1 MSSPGSPSEEA
12 RESAGG
18 TTAWHPAQ
26 EWLEED
32 DEVDMDYHPAL
43 EGSEDEDGWEEMDA
57 EDEDMD
63 LGVSDGEK
71 SGRLID
77 GFFNDHI

>member
-18 TTAWHPAQ
+18 TPAWHPAQ

-43 EGSEDEDGWEEMDA
+43 EGSEDEDGWEEME
-57 EDEDMD
+57 EDEMG
-63 LGVSDGEK
+63 LGLSDGEDH
-71 SGRLID
+71 SRLID
-77 GFFNDHI
+77 SAVDEAV

>member
-18 TTAWHPAQ
+18 TPAWHPAQ

-43 EGSEDEDGWEEMDA
+43 EGSEDEDGWEEMD
-57 EDEDMD
+57 EDEMG
-63 LGVSDGEK
+63 LGLSDGEDH
-71 SGRLID
+71 SRLID
-77 GFFNDHI
+77 SAVDEAV

>member
-18 TTAWHPAQ
+18 TPAWHPAQ

-43 EGSEDEDGWEEMDA
+43 EGSEDEDGWEEMHA
-57 EDEDMD
+57 EDEMG
-63 LGVSDGEK
+63 LGVSDGEDH
-71 SGRLID
+71 SRLID
-77 GFFNDHI
+77 SAVDEAV

>member
-1 MSSPGSPSEEA
+1 MSSPGSPTEEA

-18 TTAWHPAQ
+18 TPAWHPAQ

-43 EGSEDEDGWEEMDA
+43 EGSEDEDGWEEMD
-57 EDEDMD
+57 EDEMG
-63 LGVSDGEK
+63 LGLSDGEDH
-71 SGRLID
+71 SRLID
-77 GFFNDHI
+77 SAVDEAV